1 MNSSNSSE
9 NIDTRI
15 LPDPG
20 RILAHE
26 KNPKKHK
33 TLKT

>member
-20 RILAHE
+20 RILAQE
-26 KNPKKHK
+26 ENIK
-33 TLKT
+33 TLKP

>member
-15 LPDPG
+15 LPDPN
-20 RILAHE
+20 RILAQE
-26 KNPKKHK
+26 NNKNPE
-33 TLKT
+33 TLKP

>member
-1 MNSSNSSE
+1 MNSYNSSE

-20 RILAHE
+20 RILAQE
-26 KNPKKHK
+26 K
-33 TLKT
+33 TLKTIKS